1 MAANKD
7 EFSVKQIFPKLGG
20 ERGARNPRYGPTSS
34 HDLVEQMEFLY
45 VQVIQAINNSVVN
58 PSARIC
64 CPVVEITLGNYKS
77 STKNLPMG
85 PNMDWNQ
92 VFAFDK
98 SKGDVLSVTLKD
110 GPTNTVINKRNFKLA
125 SEIPTRVPPDARI
138 APQWYSMHNTETD
151 FYMELLMSVWFGTQ
165 VDEVYPEAW
174 FSDACEVCASRVIN
188 TRPKVYLAPRL
199 CYVRVTIVSG
209 HDLISKDKNK
219 TPSVYVTATL
229 GKVALKTKVSSGTNP
244 SWNQDLIFVASEPL
258 EGTVYIRL
266 IDREDEQH
274 EGCIG
279 TLKKKLTEMTPLKV
293 PSSAPALFYD
303 IEMPTEVKPAG
314 DSRRFASRLKM
325 KLATDQAY
333 HVAEE
338 CTQYSSDNRAF
349 VKGLWP
355 GLLGKLEIGILGAT
369 GLKGSDE
376 KKQTIDSYVVAK
388 YGNKWARTRTVV
400 NSVSP
405 KWNEQYSWDVYEKCT
420 VLTLGIYD
428 NRQILEDKNK
438 ANDVPIGKVR
448 IPLNRVQSD
457 WIYTCSYPI
466 LKLGSSG
473 LKKMGELQLAVRFVY
488 VAQGYA
494 RYSAPFR
501 WMLPKAHYKSPLS
514 MYQIDKLRAQAVEI
528 NCANLAR
535 TEPALRSEVV
545 SDMLKPKSRNF
556 SIRIS
561 KDNFDRLYTVVKM
574 VLWCVSVIASV
585 RSTTACTPKFI
596 ALGVSFVF
604 LFWEYYIYW
613 LVTSWLVAYCIVLCI
628 VVILLREILK
638 SPRQTYNWLFYR
650 NVTPPPLIL
659 VDLKLRKLDS
669 INLDELAEEF
679 DSFPS
684 SENDLNI
691 LRMRYDRLRKIMENV
706 MLLMG
711 DAATQGER
719 LLAAFTLLERPFVLI
734 ILLALCYCS
743 MLVVCLGWD
752 LHVRKCLI
760 FVFIC
765 YWVQLPWFRNNLPD
779 GSLNFFR
786 RLPSNEDLMF

>member
-1 MAANKD
+1 MAAN
-7 EFSVKQIFPKLGG
+7 EFSVKQISPKLGG
-20 ERGARNPRYGPTSS
+20 ERGARNRYGPTSS

-45 VQVIQAINNSVVN
+45 VEVIQAIRNSAVN
-58 PSARIC
+58 PRACTCI
-64 CPVVEITLGNYKS
+64 PIVEITLGNYKS
-77 STKNLPMG
+77 STKNLPIG

-98 SKGDVLSVTLKD
+98 TKGDVLSVTLKD

-125 SEIPTRVPPDARI
+125 ADIPTRVPPDARI

-174 FSDACEVCASRVIN
+174 FSDASEVSAGYVIN

-209 HDLISKDKNK
+209 HDLIPTDRKR

-229 GKVALKTKVSSGTNP
+229 GQVALKTGVSSGTNP
-244 SWNQDLIFVASEPL
+244 SWNQDLIFVASESL

-266 IDREDEQH
+266 IDRVDDQH
-274 EGCIG
+274 EECIG
-279 TLKKKLTEMTPLKV
+279 MLKKKLSEMTPLKV
-293 PSSAPALFYD
+293 PGSAPALFYD
-303 IEMPTEVKPAG
+303 IETPVKVEPAG

-333 HVAEE
+333 HVADE
-338 CTQYSSDNRAF
+338 CTQYSSDYRAF
-349 VKGLWP
+349 AKGLWP
-355 GLLGKLEIGILGAT
+355 CLLGKLEIGILGAT

-376 KKQTIDSYVVAK
+376 KKQGIDSYVVAK
-388 YGNKWARTRTVV
+388 YGNKWIRTRTVV
-400 NSVSP
+400 DSVSP
-405 KWNEQYSWDVYEKCT
+405 KWNEQYSWDVYETCT

-428 NRQILEDKNK
+428 NRQIFDKNQ

-473 LKKMGELQLAVRFVY
+473 LKKMGELQLAIRFVY

-494 RYSAPFR
+494 RYTAPFR

-514 MYQIDKLRAQAVEI
+514 MSQIDKLRAQAVEI
-528 NCANLAR
+528 NCANLAK

-545 SDMLKPKSRNF
+545 SDMLKPKNKSF
-556 SIRIS
+556 SIRIT
-561 KDNFDRLYTVVKM
+561 KANFDRLYRVVKM

-585 RSTTACTPKFI
+585 RSTTDIKPKVI
-596 ALGVSFVF
+596 TCVVSLVF
-604 LFWEYYIYW
+604 LVGEYWIYG
-613 LVTSWLVAYCIVLCI
+613 LATSWLVLYCILLLGGLCVVKFVMEIYKLDGI
-628 VVILLREILK
+628 VT
-638 SPRQTYNWLFYR
+638 PRPP
-650 NVTPPPLIL
+650 PPPLVF
-659 VDLKLRKLDS
+659 VDLKLWKLDV

-684 SENDLNI
+684 AENDLNI

-706 MLLMG
+706 MLLVG
-711 DAATQGER
+711 DAAKQGER
-719 LLAAFTLLERPFVLI
+719 FLAAFTFLERPLVLI
-734 ILLALCYCS
+734 SFLVLCYVS
-743 MLVVCLGWD
+743 MLVVCLTWD
-752 LHVRKCLI
+752 IIDVRRWVVW
-760 FVFIC
+760 VFIV
-765 YWVQLPWFRNNLPD
+765 YWVQFPCSRNNLPE
-779 GSLNFFR
+779 GNLNFFR